1 MAMSGRPAIIDPRSM
16 DLRAFQGAVQSI
28 RARIATLDTA
38 VNGLQLMVGSS
49 SLGAQVV
56 SLQQQLISLTAR
68 LTTVENSLGV
78 NDTTE
83 VLVDQAVAAGMP
95 IVPTTN
101 GHGKLADPSDAA
113 AVFGVIGLTT
123 KEAAAGQSATVQRRG
138 VLAISGAAFEVG
150 RAVYAGPGGEL
161 VQHPS
166 YGTVALPVG
175 VAVSSGA
182 VWVAPGEP
190 VLLATGLDTEYERY
204 MSASV
209 ELVTEALDFLAAF
222 NALPDGLLVK
232 TGSDLR
238 ARTLTEGTQIWIDNP
253 DGVDGNPVISYVAAG
268 LVRTLERAA
277 VSDAYGATMG
287 P

>member
-1 MAMSGRPAIIDPRSM
+1 
-16 DLRAFQGAVQSI
+16 
-28 RARIATLDTA
+28 
-38 VNGLQLMVGSS
+38 
-49 SLGAQVV
+49 
-56 SLQQQLISLTAR
+56 
-68 LTTVENSLGV
+68 
-78 NDTTE
+78 
-83 VLVDQAVAAGMP
+83 
-95 IVPTTN
+95 
-101 GHGKLADPSDAA
+101 
-113 AVFGVIGLTT
+113 
-123 KEAAAGQSATVQRRG
+123 
-138 VLAISGAAFEVG
+138 
-150 RAVYAGPGGEL
+150 
-161 VQHPS
+161 
-166 YGTVALPVG
+166 
-175 VAVSSGA
+175 
-182 VWVAPGEP
+182 